1 MRFRIK
7 IAGRIILPV
16 VGIFI
21 VTVVAI
27 LAVTYSVASRIIT
40 ERIYREGD
48 ALSARYA
55 DQIRVRLERVAE
67 IPREMA
73 KVFIAMKEAG
83 DPDRK
88 AVLAILRQTLDADPD
103 LLGTWTVWEANAF
116 DGLDAKFKNAP
127 GHDATGRL
135 ATVYSRASGSIELDP
150 SLGYDKEGDGDYY
163 LVPRKTRQETLME
176 PYDRSYSGRKEDE
189 KLITTFAVPI
199 VIGGSLAGVAGV
211 DLTITSLTDTMT
223 AGFGWY
229 RSDVRIGHEDAI
241 GNSNT

>member
-1 MRFRIK
+1 
-7 IAGRIILPV
+7 
-16 VGIFI
+16 
-21 VTVVAI
+21 
-27 LAVTYSVASRIIT
+27 
-40 ERIYREGD
+40 
-48 ALSARYA
+48 
-55 DQIRVRLERVAE
+55 
-67 IPREMA
+67 MA

-88 AVLAILRQTLDADPD
+88 AVLAILRQTLDTDPD

-150 SLGYDKEGDGDYY
+150 CLGYEKEGDGDYY

-189 KLITTFAVPI
+189 KP
-199 VIGGSLAGVAGV
+199 
-211 DLTITSLTDTMT
+211 
-223 AGFGWY
+223 
-229 RSDVRIGHEDAI
+229 
-241 GNSNT
+241 